1 MSDEKNNQAVKLGKK
16 NKSKHQ
22 SFTPIEED
30 TIPEEEELGEEI
42 ETLQSQK
49 SDLSYPQDKIAH

>member
-22 SFTPIEED
+22 SFTPIEEE

-49 SDLSYPQDKIAH
+49 SDLSYP